1 MQVLFDVFP
10 VIVFFVV
17 YRLYGIYVATV
28 AIIATMALQIAYQW
42 FRHGK
47 VNKMFLISGIAVA
60 ILGGI
65 TLILRNPLFIQ
76 WKATI
81 VNWLFAAAFLGSQFI
96 GDKTLVERVM
106 GHAVQLEAP
115 FWRQLNLMWVVA
127 FAALGAANL
136 YVVYHYSEQVWV
148 NFKLFGMTG
157 LLLLVAI
164 LQAVWIAVRTAP
176 DDTRPEADEPRSEK

>member
-17 YRLYGIYVATV
+17 YRIQGIYAATV

-42 FRHGK
+42 FRYGK
-47 VNKMFLISGIAVA
+47 VNKMFLASGIVVA
-60 ILGGI
+60 LLGGI
-65 TLILRNPLFIQ
+65 TLALRNPLFIQ
-76 WKATI
+76 WKPTI
-81 VNWLFAAAFLGSQFI
+81 VNWVFAAAFLGSQLI

-106 GHAVQLEAP
+106 GHAVQLDAR

-136 YVVYHYSEQVWV
+136 YVVYHFSESIWV
-148 NFKLFGMTG
+148 DFKLFGMTG

-164 LQAVWIAVRTAP
+164 VQAVWIAVRTAP
-176 DDTRPEADEPRSEK
+176 AGAQSEANESRSEK

>member
-17 YRLYGIYVATV
+17 YRIQGIYTATV

-42 FRHGK
+42 FRYGK
-47 VNKMFLISGIAVA
+47 VNKMFLISGIAVT
-60 ILGGI
+60 ILGAI
-65 TLILRNPLFIQ
+65 TLALRNPLFIQ

-96 GDKTLVERVM
+96 GDKTLIERVM
-106 GHAVQLEAP
+106 GHAVQLDAA
-115 FWRQLNLMWVVA
+115 FWRQLNVMWVVA

-136 YVVYHYSEQVWV
+136 YVVYHFSEAVWV
-148 NFKLFGMTG
+148 DFKMFGMTG

-164 LQAVWIAVRTAP
+164 LQAVWIALRTAP
-176 DDTRPEADEPRSEK
+176 QEARAEANESRPEK